1 MQIVISNLK
10 VGKSK
15 TQITVSD
22 QGFAFR
28 VRLLWSYCLP
38 GNDIITRWNT
48 KKKQFQIEIEP

>member
-22 QGFAFR
+22 PG
-28 VRLLWSYCLP
+28 VRIQSTPPLVVLP
-38 GNDIITRWNT
+38 PR
-48 KKKQFQIEIEP
+48 K